1 VVLPSLFSSQFR
13 LPNVFHD
20 CLFIGENENR
30 VFSIQINERDESSD
44 DESNKL
50 SAASSYQSVYVLNDS
65 GVVYKNLLID
75 IIVAVYK
82 YFSNSMNPCYLGD
95 VAYRRHR
102 LTTLI
107 FRD

>member
-1 VVLPSLFSSQFR
+1 MVLPSLFSSQFG
-13 LPNVFHD
+13 LPTVFHD
-20 CLFIGENENR
+20 CLFIGENEKR
-30 VFSIQINERDESSD
+30 VFSIYRLMSVTNPVMT
-44 DESNKL
+44 NKTNCL
-50 SAASSYQSVYVLNDS
+50 PLLLISPYVLNDS

-75 IIVAVYK
+75 IIAAVYK